1 MAIFTRAV
9 EDELMALDQEP
20 ILRAD
25 GLIQIAVIQHGMG
38 QIHHSAAAGANKV
51 TVGGNA
57 PVEPLLSLDDADA
70 LDQAL
75 LWNRTR
81 LR

>member
-25 GLIQIAVIQHGMG
+25 GLIKIDVIQHGMF
-38 QIHHSAAAGANKV
+38 QIHNIDAAVSNKV

-75 LWNRTR
+75 L
-81 LR
+81 LEQD

>member
-38 QIHHSAAAGANKV
+38 QIHHSAAASANKV

-57 PVEPLLSLDDADA
+57 PIEPLLSLDDADA

-75 LWNRTR
+75 L
-81 LR
+81 LEQD